1 MKVHF
6 LGEDNEK
13 VEIEVLTRSYP
24 HSVDFWDGNWVD
36 AKIKVDIP
44 GYIVQFIANLRTE
57 ELQAFVDELKIMDN
71 KLKGKAIL
79 YNMEEYIQLEGEIN
93 HFGQLKWKGETCFPV
108 GDGAVLNFGFT
119 SDQSYL
125 KGIIKE
131 LEAILTAFPVIG
143 KP

>member
-1 MKVHF
+1 MKVHL

-13 VEIEVLTRSYP
+13 VVLEVLSRSHP
-24 HSVDFWDGNWVD
+24 NSVDFWDGNWID
-36 AKIKVDIP
+36 ANIHVDIP
-44 GYIVQFIANLRTE
+44 GYTVRFVANLRTE

-108 GDGAVLNFGFT
+108 GDGAVLNFRFT

-131 LEAILTAFPVIG
+131 LQAILTVFPVIG